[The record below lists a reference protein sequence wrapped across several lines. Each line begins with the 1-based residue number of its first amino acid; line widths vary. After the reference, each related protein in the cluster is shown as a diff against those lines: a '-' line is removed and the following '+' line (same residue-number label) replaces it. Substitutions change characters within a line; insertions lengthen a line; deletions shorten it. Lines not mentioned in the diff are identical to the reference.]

1 VKFAAFILIAAA
13 LSAIAGAATITV
25 TITGTTGEIRVGEGP
40 IFEHRSYTLIPPGDP
55 FSLTYTFDEEKG
67 KQAISEISN
76 GLISQSEIENT
87 NLSSPGT
94 SATLQI
100 GRAVWEFGS
109 SIRSQVVM
117 KTSATSKSEQFVYVA
132 QAGGNR
138 VSAQV
143 APGKG
148 GYWPKNGDWRASF
161 TSGPLDGSTA
171 SFAADNDRVSASGSL
186 TPLTIAVA
194 GVDIDGQWLRYATN
208 PESNAGVEGK
218 WQLAHAS
225 PRGGYIVE
233 RVTRTI
239 LGTRADG
246 SPITPSSVEYWQAW
260 QVPAGADAP
269 ADASDN
275 LSNAAFAGSTGE
287 ESVTAVARFYEGL
300 ILPPAFGAGNS
311 PYAGERLSSTTDPNL
326 STSSATLPVITSST
340 QKLGGSERGI
350 KENSH

>member
-1 VKFAAFILIAAA
+1 VKLAAFILTAAIF
-13 LSAIAGAATITV
+13 STTAGAATITV

-40 IFEHRSYTLIPPGDP
+40 IFGHRSYTLIPAGDP
-55 FSLTYTFDEEKG
+55 FALTYTFDEERG
-67 KQAISEISN
+67 KQTIAEVSN
-76 GLISQSEIENT
+76 GLISQSEIENSR
-87 NLSSPGT
+87 LSSPGT

-100 GRAVWEFGS
+100 GRAVWEFGPPAK
-109 SIRSQVVM
+109 SQVVM
-117 KTSATSKSEQFVYVA
+117 KTSTNSKSEQFVYVA

-138 VSAQV
+138 ISAQIV
-143 APGKG
+143 PGKG

-194 GVDIDGQWLRYATN
+194 GVDIDGQWLRYKTN
-208 PESNAGVEGK
+208 PGGEGK

-225 PRGGYIVE
+225 PHGGYIVE
-233 RVTRTI
+233 QVTRNI

-269 ADASDN
+269 ADPTDHFPNTS
-275 LSNAAFAGSTGE
+275 LAGSTGD
-287 ESVTAVARFYEGL
+287 ESVSAVARFYEGL
-300 ILPPAFGAGNS
+300 TLPPAFAIGNS
-311 PYAGERLSSTTDPNL
+311 PYAGERPASMTDPKL
-326 STSSATLPVITSST
+326 STNNATLPVVTSST
-340 QKLGGSERGI
+340 QRF
-350 KENSH
+350 

>member
-1 VKFAAFILIAAA
+1 VKLAAFILTAAMF
-13 LSAIAGAATITV
+13 STTAGAATITV

-40 IFEHRSYTLIPPGDP
+40 IFGHRSYTLIPPGDP

-67 KQAISEISN
+67 KQTISELGN

-87 NLSSPGT
+87 KLSSPGT

-138 VSAQV
+138 VSAQIV
-143 APGKG
+143 PGKG

-186 TPLTIAVA
+186 TPLNIAVA

-208 PESNAGVEGK
+208 PGGESK

-246 SPITPSSVEYWQAW
+246 VPITPSTVEYWQAW

-269 ADASDN
+269 A
-275 LSNAAFAGSTGE
+275 NATDRFPNTALAGSTGD
-287 ESVTAVARFYEGL
+287 ESVFAVARFYEGL
-300 ILPPAFGAGNS
+300 ILPPAFAAGNS
-311 PYAGERLSSTTDPNL
+311 PYSGERLSSTTDPDL
-326 STSSATLPVITSST
+326 STSSATLPVVTSST
-340 QKLGGSERGI
+340 QKF
-350 KENSH
+350 

>member
-1 VKFAAFILIAAA
+1 VKLAACILTAAVF
-13 LSAIAGAATITV
+13 SATAGAATITV

-55 FSLTYTFDEEKG
+55 FSLTYTFDEDKG
-67 KQAISEISN
+67 KQTISDLSN
-76 GLISQSEIENT
+76 GLISQSEIGNT
-87 NLSSPGT
+87 KLSSPGT

-138 VSAQV
+138 VSAQIV
-143 APGKG
+143 PGKG

-186 TPLTIAVA
+186 TPLTIAVT
-194 GVDIDGQWLRYATN
+194 GVDIDGQWLR
-208 PESNAGVEGK
+208 NASDPGGEAK

-239 LGTRADG
+239 LGTRQDG
-246 SPITPSSVEYWQAW
+246 SPITPSCVVYWQAW
-260 QVPAGADAP
+260 QVAAGTDAP
-269 ADASDN
+269 ANASDS
-275 LSNAAFAGSTGE
+275 LSNAALAGSTGE
-287 ESVTAVARFYEGL
+287 ESVSAVARFYEGL
-300 ILPPAFGAGNS
+300 ILPPTFSAGKS
-311 PYAGERLSSTTDPNL
+311 PYAGERLSSITDPDL
-326 STSSATLPVITSST
+326 STGSATLPVVTGST
-340 QKLGGSERGI
+340 LKF
-350 KENSH
+350 

>member
-1 VKFAAFILIAAA
+1 VKLAAFILTAAIF
-13 LSAIAGAATITV
+13 STTAGAATITV

-40 IFEHRSYTLIPPGDP
+40 IFGHRSYTLIPPGDP

-67 KQAISEISN
+67 KQTISDLSN

-87 NLSSPGT
+87 KLTSPGT

-117 KTSATSKSEQFVYVA
+117 KTSATSKSEQFVYVS

-138 VSAQV
+138 VSAQIV
-143 APGKG
+143 PGKG
-148 GYWPKNGDWRASF
+148 GYWPKSGDWRASF
-161 TSGPLDGSTA
+161 TSSPLDGSTA
-171 SFAADNDRVSASGSL
+171 AFAADNDRVSASGSL

-208 PESNAGVEGK
+208 PAGESK

-233 RVTRTI
+233 QVTRTI

-269 ADASDN
+269 ANATDN
-275 LSNAAFAGSTGE
+275 FPNTALTGSTGD
-287 ESVTAVARFYEGL
+287 ESVSAVARFYEGL

-311 PYAGERLSSTTDPNL
+311 PYAGERLSSIIDPNL
-326 STSSATLPVITSST
+326 STGSATLPVVTSST
-340 QKLGGSERGI
+340 QKF
-350 KENSH
+350 

>member
-1 VKFAAFILIAAA
+1 MKLASLILIAAMF
-13 LSAIAGAATITV
+13 SAAAGAATITV

-40 IFEHRSYTLIPPGDP
+40 IFEHRSYTLIPPGEP
-55 FSLTYTFDEEKG
+55 FSLTYTFDDEKG
-67 KQAISEISN
+67 KQTISELSN

-87 NLSSPGT
+87 GLSSPGT

-100 GRAVWEFGS
+100 GRSVWEFGS
-109 SIRSQVVM
+109 SIKSQVVM
-117 KTSATSKSEQFVYVA
+117 NTSANSKSEQFVYVA

-138 VSAQV
+138 VSARIV
-143 APGKG
+143 PGKG

-186 TPLTIAVA
+186 TPITIGVA
-194 GVDIDGQWLRYATN
+194 GVDIDGQWLRYAIN
-208 PESNAGVEGK
+208 PGSEGK

-225 PRGGYIVE
+225 HRGGYIVE

-246 SPITPSSVEYWQAW
+246 SPITPSSVTYWQAW
-260 QVPAGADAP
+260 QVPAGTDAP
-269 ADASDN
+269 ANASDS
-275 LSNAAFAGSTGE
+275 LSNAALAGSTGE
-287 ESVTAVARFYEGL
+287 ESVTAIARFYEGL

-326 STSSATLPVITSST
+326 STSRATLPVVTSST
-340 QKLGGSERGI
+340 QKF
-350 KENSH
+350 

>member
-1 VKFAAFILIAAA
+1 MFTAP
-13 LSAIAGAATITV
+13 AGAATITV

-67 KQAISEISN
+67 KQTISELSN

-87 NLSSPGT
+87 KLSSPGT

-138 VSAQV
+138 VSAQI

-208 PESNAGVEGK
+208 PGGEGK
-218 WQLAHAS
+218 WQLAHTS

-269 ADASDN
+269 ANASDSV
-275 LSNAAFAGSTGE
+275 SNEALAGSTGD
-287 ESVTAVARFYEGL
+287 ESVSAVARFYEGL
-300 ILPPAFGAGNS
+300 ILPPAFGAGKS
-311 PYAGERLSSTTDPNL
+311 PYAAERLSSTIDPDL
-326 STSSATLPVITSST
+326 STGSATLPVVTSST
-340 QKLGGSERGI
+340 QKF
-350 KENSH
+350 

>member
-1 VKFAAFILIAAA
+1 MF
-13 LSAIAGAATITV
+13 SATAGAATITV

-55 FSLTYTFDEEKG
+55 FSLTYTFDEDKG
-67 KQAISEISN
+67 KQTISELSN

-87 NLSSPGT
+87 KLSSPGT

-138 VSAQV
+138 VSAQIV
-143 APGKG
+143 PGKG

-194 GVDIDGQWLRYATN
+194 GVDIDGQWLRYETN
-208 PESNAGVEGK
+208 PGGEGK

-233 RVTRTI
+233 RITRTI

-269 ADASDN
+269 ANATDS
-275 LSNAAFAGSTGE
+275 LSNAALAGSTGE
-287 ESVTAVARFYEGL
+287 ESVSAVARFYEGL
-300 ILPPAFGAGNS
+300 VLPPAFGAGNS
-311 PYAGERLSSTTDPNL
+311 PYAGECLSSTTDPNL
-326 STSSATLPVITSST
+326 STANATLPVVTSST
-340 QKLGGSERGI
+340 QKF
-350 KENSH
+350 

>member
-1 VKFAAFILIAAA
+1 MFTAP
-13 LSAIAGAATITV
+13 AGAATITV

-67 KQAISEISN
+67 KQTISELSN

-87 NLSSPGT
+87 KLSSPGT

-138 VSAQV
+138 VSAQI

-208 PESNAGVEGK
+208 PGGEGK

-269 ADASDN
+269 ANASDSF
-275 LSNAAFAGSTGE
+275 SNAALAGNTGD
-287 ESVTAVARFYEGL
+287 ESVSAVARFYEGL
-300 ILPPAFGAGNS
+300 ILPPAFGAGKS
-311 PYAGERLSSTTDPNL
+311 PYAAERLSSTIDPDL
-326 STSSATLPVITSST
+326 STSSATLPVVTSST
-340 QKLGGSERGI
+340 QKF
-350 KENSH
+350 

>member
-1 VKFAAFILIAAA
+1 MKLAAFILIAAMF
-13 LSAIAGAATITV
+13 SATAGAATITV

-67 KQAISEISN
+67 KQTISELSN

-87 NLSSPGT
+87 KLSSPGT

-109 SIRSQVVM
+109 STRSQVVM
-117 KTSATSKSEQFVYVA
+117 KTSATSKSEQFVYIA

-138 VSAQV
+138 VSAQIV
-143 APGKG
+143 PGKG

-208 PESNAGVEGK
+208 RRRRRQVAVGSCFAPRRLYRGTGNPHHPGNQGGRFAHHSFLREVLAGV
-218 WQLAHAS
+218 
-225 PRGGYIVE
+225 
-233 RVTRTI
+233 
-239 LGTRADG
+239 
-246 SPITPSSVEYWQAW
+246 
-260 QVPAGADAP
+260 
-269 ADASDN
+269 
-275 LSNAAFAGSTGE
+275 AGSCWSGR
-287 ESVTAVARFYEGL
+287 SRQCIGQ
-300 ILPPAFGAGNS
+300 LPEYSPCRKYWGGKRICGGAF
-311 PYAGERLSSTTDPNL
+311 L
-326 STSSATLPVITSST
+326 
-340 QKLGGSERGI
+340 
-350 KENSH
+350 

>member
-1 VKFAAFILIAAA
+1 VKPGTFVLTAAMF
-13 LSAIAGAATITV
+13 SATAGAATITV

-40 IFEHRSYTLIPPGDP
+40 IFEHRSYTLIPPGEP
-55 FSLTYTFDEEKG
+55 FSLTYTFDEDKG
-67 KQAISEISN
+67 KQTISELNN

-87 NLSSPGT
+87 KVSSPGT

-100 GRAVWEFGS
+100 GRDVWEFGS

-138 VSAQV
+138 VSAQIV
-143 APGKG
+143 PGKG

-161 TSGPLDGSTA
+161 TSSPLAGSSA

-186 TPLTIAVA
+186 TPESIAVS
-194 GVDIDGQWLRYATN
+194 GVDIDGQWLRYTAN
-208 PESNAGVEGK
+208 PGGDGK

-239 LGTRADG
+239 LGTTADG

-260 QVPAGADAP
+260 KIPAGADTP
-269 ADASDN
+269 ENASDN
-275 LSNAAFAGSTGE
+275 LSNVVLAGCTGE
-287 ESVTAVARFYEGL
+287 ESVSAVARFYEGL
-300 ILPPAFGAGNS
+300 VLPPDFGAGNS
-311 PYAGERLSSTTDPNL
+311 QYAGERLSSRTDPKL
-326 STSSATLPVITSST
+326 STSNATLPVVTSRT
-340 QKLGGSERGI
+340 QKF
-350 KENSH
+350 

>member
-1 VKFAAFILIAAA
+1 VKLAAFILTAAT
-13 LSAIAGAATITV
+13 LSATAGAATITV

-67 KQAISEISN
+67 QQTISEHSN

-87 NLSSPGT
+87 KLSSPGT

-117 KTSATSKSEQFVYVA
+117 KTSANSKSEQFVYVA

-138 VSAQV
+138 ISAQIV
-143 APGKG
+143 PGKG
-148 GYWPKNGDWRASF
+148 GYWPKNGDWRTSF
-161 TSGPLDGSTA
+161 TSSPLDGSTA

-186 TPLTIAVA
+186 TPLTIAVS
-194 GVDIDGQWLRYATN
+194 GVDIDGQWLRYATG
-208 PESNAGVEGK
+208 PGGQGK

-239 LGTRADG
+239 LGTKADG

-269 ADASDN
+269 A
-275 LSNAAFAGSTGE
+275 NATDRFPNTVLAGCSGDE
-287 ESVTAVARFYEGL
+287 NVSAVARFYEGL
-300 ILPPAFGAGNS
+300 VLPPAFGPGKS

-326 STSSATLPVITSST
+326 STSSATLPVVTSST
-340 QKLGGSERGI
+340 QKF
-350 KENSH
+350 

>member
-1 VKFAAFILIAAA
+1 VKLAAFILTAAMF
-13 LSAIAGAATITV
+13 STTAGAATITV

-67 KQAISEISN
+67 KQTIAELSD

-87 NLSSPGT
+87 KLSSPGT

-117 KTSATSKSEQFVYVA
+117 QTSATRKSEQFVYVA

-138 VSAQV
+138 VSAQIV
-143 APGKG
+143 PGKG

-161 TSGPLDGSTA
+161 TSGPLDGSTV

-208 PESNAGVEGK
+208 PRGESK

-225 PRGGYIVE
+225 PHGGYIVE

-269 ADASDN
+269 ADPTDN
-275 LSNAAFAGSTGE
+275 FPNTAFAGGTGD
-287 ESVTAVARFYEGL
+287 ESISAVARFYEGL
-300 ILPPAFGAGNS
+300 ILPPAFRAGNS
-311 PYAGERLSSTTDPNL
+311 PYAGERLSSITDPIL
-326 STSSATLPVITSST
+326 STSSATLPVVTSST
-340 QKLGGSERGI
+340 QTF
-350 KENSH
+350 

>member
-1 VKFAAFILIAAA
+1 MKLGTFVLTAAMF
-13 LSAIAGAATITV
+13 SATAGAATVTV

-67 KQAISEISN
+67 KQTISELSN

-87 NLSSPGT
+87 KLSSPGT

-117 KTSATSKSEQFVYVA
+117 KTSATGKSEQFVYVA

-138 VSAQV
+138 VSAQIV
-143 APGKG
+143 PGKG
-148 GYWPKNGDWRASF
+148 SYWPKNGDWRASF

-186 TPLTIAVA
+186 TPLTITVT
-194 GVDIDGQWLRYATN
+194 GVDIDGQWLRRTTN
-208 PESNAGVEGK
+208 PRGEGK

-233 RVTRTI
+233 KVTRTI
-239 LGTRADG
+239 LGTMADG
-246 SPITPSSVEYWQAW
+246 SPFTPSSVEYWQAW

-269 ADASDN
+269 ADATNSR
-275 LSNAAFAGSTGE
+275 SHAAFAGSTDE
-287 ESVTAVARFYEGL
+287 ESISAVARFYEGL
-300 ILPPAFGAGNS
+300 ILPPTFGEGNS
-311 PYAGERLSSTTDPNL
+311 KYAGDRLSSTTDPNL
-326 STSSATLPVITSST
+326 PTSSATLPFFTSGM
-340 QKLGGSERGI
+340 QKFSRTVVLGHERG
-350 KENSH
+350 SD

>member
-1 VKFAAFILIAAA
+1 VKLAAFILTAAIF
-13 LSAIAGAATITV
+13 STTAGAATITV

-40 IFEHRSYTLIPPGDP
+40 IFGHRSYTLIPPGDP

-67 KQAISEISN
+67 KQTISELSN

-87 NLSSPGT
+87 KLSSPGT

-138 VSAQV
+138 VSAQIV
-143 APGKG
+143 PGKG

-171 SFAADNDRVSASGSL
+171 SFAADKDRVSASGSL

-194 GVDIDGQWLRYATN
+194 GVDIDGQWLCYATN
-208 PESNAGVEGK
+208 PDGK
-218 WQLAHAS
+218 GRTHSKRTDSARCFEPLDL
-225 PRGGYIVE
+225 R
-233 RVTRTI
+233 RVPNRTLFKI
-239 LGTRADG
+239 
-246 SPITPSSVEYWQAW
+246 IE
-260 QVPAGADAP
+260 
-269 ADASDN
+269 
-275 LSNAAFAGSTGE
+275 
-287 ESVTAVARFYEGL
+287 
-300 ILPPAFGAGNS
+300 FGAS
-311 PYAGERLSSTTDPNL
+311 IAAEYCRDEL
-326 STSSATLPVITSST
+326 
-340 QKLGGSERGI
+340 
-350 KENSH
+350 

>member
-1 VKFAAFILIAAA
+1 MKLAAFILTAA
-13 LSAIAGAATITV
+13 LFSTTAGAATITV

-40 IFEHRSYTLIPPGDP
+40 IFGHRSYTLIPPGDP
-55 FSLTYTFDEEKG
+55 FSLTYTFDEERG
-67 KQAISEISN
+67 KQTISELSS

-87 NLSSPGT
+87 KLSSPGT

-138 VSAQV
+138 VSAQIV
-143 APGKG
+143 PGKG

-186 TPLTIAVA
+186 TPSTITVA
-194 GVDIDGQWLRYATN
+194 GVDIDGQWLRNTTT
-208 PESNAGVEGK
+208 AGGERK

-225 PRGGYIVE
+225 PAGGYIVE
-233 RVTRTI
+233 QVTRTI
-239 LGTRADG
+239 MGTKADG
-246 SPITPSSVEYWQAW
+246 SPITPSSVKYWQAW
-260 QVPAGADAP
+260 QVPVGADAP
-269 ADASDN
+269 SDAMDSFPDTA
-275 LSNAAFAGSTGE
+275 LSGGTGE
-287 ESVTAVARFYEGL
+287 ETLSAVARYYEGL
-300 ILPPAFGAGNS
+300 ILPPAFGVGNS
-311 PYAGERLSSTTDPNL
+311 QYAGGRLSSVTDPRL
-326 STSSATLPVITSST
+326 STNSATLPVATNTT
-340 QKLGGSERGI
+340 Q
-350 KENSH
+350 HF

>member
-1 VKFAAFILIAAA
+1 MKLGTFVLTAAMF
-13 LSAIAGAATITV
+13 SATAGAATITV

-67 KQAISEISN
+67 KQTISELSN
-76 GLISQSEIENT
+76 GLISQSEIEN
-87 NLSSPGT
+87 NKLSSPGT

-117 KTSATSKSEQFVYVA
+117 KTSANSKSEQFVYVA

-138 VSAQV
+138 VSARIV
-143 APGKG
+143 PGKG
-148 GYWPKNGDWRASF
+148 GYWPKNGDWRASY
-161 TSGPLDGSTA
+161 TSSPLEGSTA

-186 TPLTIAVA
+186 TPETIAVS
-194 GVDIDGQWLRYATN
+194 GVDIDGQWLRYTAN
-208 PESNAGVEGK
+208 PGGDGK

-239 LGTRADG
+239 LGARADG

-260 QVPAGADAP
+260 KIPAGADAP
-269 ADASDN
+269 ANASDI
-275 LSNAAFAGSTGE
+275 LSNAALTGCTGE
-287 ESVTAVARFYEGL
+287 ESVSAVARFYEGL
-300 ILPPAFGAGNS
+300 ILPPGFSAGNS
-311 PYAGERLSSTTDPNL
+311 PYAGEGPSSTSDPKL
-326 STSSATLPVITSST
+326 STSSATLPVVMSST
-340 QKLGGSERGI
+340 LKF
-350 KENSH
+350 